1 MWLFKMGVRVKYTVY
16 LGLLAL
22 LAVGAE
28 AGAYIITPSQ
38 TTPKVVMHTPLGAV
52 TIELFPAEA
61 PITVDNFLQ
70 YVNADFYDE
79 LIVHRVIN
87 DPPNFGIVQAGGYW
101 AVKHGSTLY
110 GPWLV
115 TEGLREAIINESYNG
130 LSNLRGTVAMAR
142 TEEPNSA
149 TSQFYINTIDNTD
162 LDLANDPCGFGYC
175 VFGQVIQ
182 GMDIVDDIV
191 QLPTL
196 PPQMVN
202 GMNDVPNY
210 HLDWVYTYKIQSR
223 VYVANDGSDSTG
235 LGTSELPVKT
245 IQKGIDV
252 AANGG
257 HVVVQPD
264 TYTGTGNI
272 DIDFNGK
279 PITVRAV
286 RSSDPLLIATTII
299 DCQSTLMD
307 KHRAFYF
314 NSGEDA
320 NSILEGFTIING
332 YQNDGGAIFCE
343 SSPTIKNCMFRNN
356 TALARGGA
364 IYCSASQPR
373 IINCTFAANSSWNIG
388 GALCSDNAAG
398 AQLINSV
405 LWSNTASDGPELAV
419 LSGSSPSNLSVSY
432 CDIQGGETQGY
443 VEAGCHIDWGLG
455 NFDLDPCFID
465 PDNNEYHL
473 KSEAWQWTDANGWTL
488 GTITSPCI
496 DAGNPGS
503 PTLKEYGYTTNR
515 TNMGAFGQTIQA
527 STPPPNWALLADI
540 NNDGFVDLTDFV
552 YFARDFHYLGE
563 LSPADLNRSETV
575 GIQDLGL
582 FASDWLFGTSWYWAE
597 QADFNGDKVI
607 NFKDY
612 AALASNWLGSDED
625 ITGDGEVDY
634 DDIEL
639 FYFFWLQ
646 KLHR

>member
-1 MWLFKMGVRVKYTVY
+1 MGARVKYTVC
-16 LGLLAL
+16 LGLLAF

-28 AGAYIITPSQ
+28 ADAYIIAPSQ

-70 YVNADFYDE
+70 YVNAGFYDK

-87 DPPNFGIVQAGGYW
+87 DPDFGIVQAGGYW
-101 AVKHGSTLY
+101 AVNSGGTLY

-115 TEGLREAIINESYNG
+115 TEGLRDPIINESYNG
-130 LSNLRGTVAMAR
+130 LSNLRGSVAMAR

-149 TSQFYINTIDNTD
+149 TSQFYINTTDNTD
-162 LDLANDPCGFGYC
+162 LDLDNDPCGIGYC

-182 GMDIVDDIV
+182 GMDVVDDIV

-196 PPQMVN
+196 PPQLVN
-202 GMNDVPNY
+202 GMNDVPSY
-210 HLDWVYTYKIQSR
+210 QADWVYTYKVQAR

-235 LGTSELPVKT
+235 LGTSELPVRT
-245 IQKGIDV
+245 IQKGIDIAV
-252 AANGG
+252 NGG
-257 HVVVQPD
+257 NVVVQPGS
-264 TYTGTGNI
+264 YAGTGNI
-272 DIDFNGK
+272 ELDFNGK
-279 PITVRAV
+279 PITVRSV
-286 RSSDPLLIATTII
+286 RSSDPVAIVTTVI
-299 DCQSTLMD
+299 DCQGTLMD

-314 NSGEDA
+314 HSGEDA
-320 NSILEGFTIING
+320 NSVVEGFTIING
-332 YQNDGGAIFCE
+332 YQNDGGAILCE

-388 GALCSDNAAG
+388 GALCCDNAAG
-398 AQLINSV
+398 AQLINSI

-419 LSGSSPSNLSVSY
+419 LSASSSSMLSISY
-432 CDIQGGETQGY
+432 SDVRAGPAQAY
-443 VEAGCHIDWGLG
+443 LEAGCHIDWGLG

-465 PDNNEYHL
+465 PDNDEYHL
-473 KSEAWQWTDANGWTL
+473 KSEDWQWTDANGWTL

-527 STPPPNWALLADI
+527 STPPPNWALLSDI
-540 NNDGFVDLTDFV
+540 NNDGIVDLTDFA
-552 YFARDFHYLGE
+552 YFARDFRFVGE

-582 FASDWLFGTSWYWAE
+582 FASDWLLGTSWYWAE
-597 QADFNGDKVI
+597 KADLNGDKVI

-612 AALASNWLGSDED
+612 AVLASNWLSFGED
-625 ITGDGEVDY
+625 VTGDGEVDY
-634 DDIEL
+634 DDIGL